1 MDLVTSTRDVGG
13 VTIAD
18 LRGRIVL
25 GDEGSAHLRK
35 LVSELLSQG
44 RKKILLNLAEV
55 TYIDTSGLAS
65 LISAL
70 AQARKQGGELKLVNL
85 SQKVQDLMQ
94 ITKLHT
100 VFDIYNDE
108 AAAVRS
114 FSQAAAATSKL

>member
-1 MDLVTSTRDVGG
+1 
-13 VTIAD
+13 

-65 LISAL
+65 LINAL

-114 FSQAAAATSKL
+114 FSQAAAATS

>member
-1 MDLVTSTRDVGG
+1 
-13 VTIAD
+13 
-18 LRGRIVL
+18 
-25 GDEGSAHLRK
+25 
-35 LVSELLSQG
+35 
-44 RKKILLNLAEV
+44 
-55 TYIDTSGLAS
+55 LAS
-65 LISAL
+65 LINAL

>member
-25 GDEGSAHLRK
+25 GDEGSAPLRK

-65 LISAL
+65 LINAL

-114 FSQAAAATSKL
+114 FSQAAAATS